1 MRLSIEVTS
10 MNEIKL
16 LYKPNNEPIS
26 IAVLVSGTGT
36 NLVAL
41 YEEQKRLERLGEKNY
56 GRVDVV
62 FTNVP
67 NCKGAERAKEFG
79 IPVVSLSSKSFF
91 EILQKNPDNNEAR
104 EFYDAAAITLIE
116 EVCKPDLVVLAG
128 YRRRLGSIFISRYEN
143 RILNIYPGDITKTY
157 LVRGVEA
164 PIQALRTGENTIKCT
179 VFLAREEERFGPAII
194 QSNQISLEGLKE
206 EDIKEIEEKIR
217 KEGEWIIYPFVVHHL
232 IAKGRVGI
240 DLEDNI
246 YIDGTRMPN
255 GGYQFKNSYLATD

>member
-116 EVCKPDLVVLAG
+116 EVCKPDLV
-128 YRRRLGSIFISRYEN
+128 
-143 RILNIYPGDITKTY
+143 
-157 LVRGVEA
+157 
-164 PIQALRTGENTIKCT
+164 
-179 VFLAREEERFGPAII
+179 FLAREEERFGPAII

-232 IAKGRVGI
+232 IEKGKVGI

-246 YIDGTRMPN
+246 YIDGTRSIPTLP
-255 GGYQFKNSYLATD
+255 FAIR

>member
-1 MRLSIEVTS
+1 

-16 LYKPNNEPIS
+16 LYKPENKPMS
-26 IAVLVSGTGT
+26 VAALVSGTGT

-41 YEEQKRLERLGEKNY
+41 YEEQRRLEKSGEKNY
-56 GRVDVV
+56 GRIEVV

-91 EILQKNPDNNEAR
+91 DILQKNPDNNEAR
-104 EFYDAAAITLIE
+104 EFYDAGAITLIE

-128 YRRRLGSIFISRYEN
+128 YRRRLGSIFIGRYEH

-164 PIQALRTGENTIKCT
+164 PIQALRAGENAIKCT

-217 KEGEWIIYPFVVHHL
+217 KEGEWIIYPFVVHHI
-232 IAKGRVGI
+232 IAKGIVGI

-246 YIDGTRMPN
+246 YIDGIRMPKE
-255 GGYQFKNSYLATD
+255 GYQFKIK

>member
-1 MRLSIEVTS
+1 

-16 LYKPNNEPIS
+16 LYKPENKPMSVAALI
-26 IAVLVSGTGT
+26 SGTGT

-41 YEEQKRLERLGEKNY
+41 YEEQRRLEKSGEKNH

-91 EILQKNPDNNEAR
+91 DILQKNLDDNEAR
-104 EFYDAAAITLIE
+104 EFYDAASITLIE
-116 EVCKPDLVVLAG
+116 EACKPDLIVLAG
-128 YRRRLGSIFISRYEN
+128 YRRRLGSIFMSRYEN
-143 RILNIYPGDITKTY
+143 RILNIYPGDVTKTY

-164 PIQALRTGENTIKCT
+164 PIQALRAGENTIKCT

-217 KEGEWIIYPFVVHHL
+217 KEGEWVIYPFAVHHL

-240 DLEDNI
+240 DNDDNI
-246 YIDGTRMPN
+246 YIDGIRIPKE
-255 GGYQFKNSYLATD
+255 GYQFSR

>member
-157 LVRGVEA
+157 LARG
-164 PIQALRTGENTIKCT
+164 
-179 VFLAREEERFGPAII
+179 EERFGPAII

>member
-1 MRLSIEVTS
+1 MD
-10 MNEIKL
+10 EIKL
-16 LYKPNNEPIS
+16 LYKPENKPMRVAALI
-26 IAVLVSGTGT
+26 SGTGT
-36 NLVAL
+36 NMVAL
-41 YEEQKRLERLGEKNY
+41 YEEQRRLEKSGEKTY
-56 GRVDVV
+56 GRVDMV

-91 EILQKNPDNNEAR
+91 DILQKNLDDNEAR
-104 EFYDAAAITLIE
+104 EFYDAASITLIE
-116 EVCKPDLVVLAG
+116 EACKPDLVVLAG

-164 PIQALRTGENTIKCT
+164 PIQALRAGENTIKCT

-206 EDIKEIEEKIR
+206 EDMKEIEEKIR
-217 KEGEWIIYPFVVHHL
+217 KEGEWVIYPFAVHHL

-240 DLEDNI
+240 DNDDNI
-246 YIDGTRMPN
+246 YIDGIKMPKE
-255 GGYQFKNSYLATD
+255 GYQFKIK

>member
-1 MRLSIEVTS
+1 

-16 LYKPNNEPIS
+16 LYKPENKPMS
-26 IAVLVSGTGT
+26 VAALVSGTGT

-41 YEEQKRLERLGEKNY
+41 YEEQRRLEKSGEKNY
-56 GRVDVV
+56 GRIEVV

-91 EILQKNPDNNEAR
+91 DILQKNPDNNEAR
-104 EFYDAAAITLIE
+104 EFYDAGAITLIE

-128 YRRRLGSIFISRYEN
+128 YRRRLGSIFIGRYEH

-164 PIQALRTGENTIKCT
+164 PIQALRAGENAIKCT

-217 KEGEWIIYPFVVHHL
+217 KEGEWIIYPFVVHHI
-232 IAKGRVGI
+232 IAKGIVGI

-246 YIDGTRMPN
+246 YIDGIRMPKE
-255 GGYQFKNSYLATD
+255 GYQFKSNNLPTD

>member
-1 MRLSIEVTS
+1 

-16 LYKPNNEPIS
+16 LYKPENKPMSVAALI
-26 IAVLVSGTGT
+26 SGTGT

-41 YEEQKRLERLGEKNY
+41 YEEQRRLEKSGEKNY

-79 IPVVSLSSKSFF
+79 IPVVGLSSKSFF
-91 EILQKNPDNNEAR
+91 DILQKNLDDNEVR
-104 EFYDAAAITLIE
+104 EFYDAASITLIE
-116 EVCKPDLVVLAG
+116 EACKPDLVVLAG
-128 YRRRLGSIFISRYEN
+128 YRRRLSSIFISRYEN

-164 PIQALRTGENTIKCT
+164 PIQALRAGENTIKCT

-206 EDIKEIEEKIR
+206 EDMKEIEEKIR
-217 KEGEWIIYPFVVHHL
+217 KEGEWVIYPFAVHHL

-240 DLEDNI
+240 DNDDNI
-246 YIDGTRMPN
+246 YIDEIRIPKE
-255 GGYQFKNSYLATD
+255 GYQFKIK

>member
-1 MRLSIEVTS
+1 MD
-10 MNEIKL
+10 EIKL
-16 LYKPNNEPIS
+16 LYKPGNKPMSVAALI
-26 IAVLVSGTGT
+26 SGTGT

-41 YEEQKRLERLGEKNY
+41 YEEQKRLEKSGEKNY

-67 NCKGAERAKEFG
+67 NCKGAERVKEFG

-91 EILQKNPDNNEAR
+91 NILQKNPDNNEAR

-128 YRRRLGSIFISRYEN
+128 YRRRLGSFFISRYEN

-164 PIQALRTGENTIKCT
+164 PIQSLRAGENTIKCT

-194 QSNQISLEGLKE
+194 QSNQVSLEGLKE
-206 EDIKEIEEKIR
+206 ENIKEIEEKIR

-255 GGYQFKNSYLATD
+255 GGYQFKNSYLASN

>member
-1 MRLSIEVTS
+1 MSV
-10 MNEIKL
+10 
-16 LYKPNNEPIS
+16 
-26 IAVLVSGTGT
+26 AALVSGTGT

-41 YEEQKRLERLGEKNY
+41 YEEQRRLEKSGEKNY
-56 GRVDVV
+56 GRIEVV

-91 EILQKNPDNNEAR
+91 DILQKNPDNNEAR
-104 EFYDAAAITLIE
+104 EFYDAGAITLIE

-128 YRRRLGSIFISRYEN
+128 YRRRLGSIFIGRYEH

-164 PIQALRTGENTIKCT
+164 PIQALRAGENAIKCT

-217 KEGEWIIYPFVVHHL
+217 KEGEWIIYPFVVHHI
-232 IAKGRVGI
+232 IAKGIVGI

-246 YIDGTRMPN
+246 YIDGIRMPKE
-255 GGYQFKNSYLATD
+255 GYQFKIK